1 MIDLINEYKR
11 LKEKNYKSRFGDIS
25 VFVSFFSIVMLVT
38 IFGYFCNIFKP
49 NFFIFILGMFSI
61 LFMAAGIGFFSFLL
75 SNRLEFI
82 KFKLSEKV
90 YKGELSDI
98 FNLNDKETK
107 IILSRDNKTLE
118 DDLFLNKGI
127 KAELIFALLNE
138 IYSLKKLE
146 KDQIDVEISEKNN
159 TEEKEALI
167 SAGTKIGRMIEEL
180 RSMKN

>member
-38 IFGYFCNIFKP
+38 IFGYLCNIFKP
-49 NFFIFILGMFSI
+49 NFFIFILIMFSI
-61 LFMAAGIGFFSFLL
+61 LFMAAGIGFFSSLL
-75 SNRLEFI
+75 SNRIEFI

-107 IILSRDNKTLE
+107 IILSEHNKTLE

-146 KDQIDVEISEKNN
+146 KDRRDVEILEKNN

-167 SAGTKIGRMIEEL
+167 SAGTKIGRMIEEI
-180 RSMKN
+180 RSIKN

>member
-1 MIDLINEYKR
+1 M
-11 LKEKNYKSRFGDIS
+11 
-25 VFVSFFSIVMLVT
+25 
-38 IFGYFCNIFKP
+38 
-49 NFFIFILGMFSI
+49 
-61 LFMAAGIGFFSFLL
+61 L